1 MGVWE
6 SVVVLLFFQTP
17 VKTYQERMDAAIAR
31 QRASLERQMKTVRE
45 RHPEVFEPSR
55 AGAPGGDETVGP
67 PADPVANCKPMSPP
81 ELSSLIKET
90 AARDGLTPDLLR
102 AVIHK
107 ESAFNPCA
115 VSRAG
120 ARGLMQLMPS
130 TIQQFKVEDPF
141 NPTEN
146 VAAGSK
152 LLKQLLTRYGGDLS
166 LALGAYNAGPGRV
179 DAAGGIPLIP
189 ETIDYVSTIMDK
201 LKPENTQDWP

>member
-1 MGVWE
+1 ME
-6 SVVVLLFFQTP
+6 ASVV
-17 VKTYQERMDAAIAR
+17 R
-31 QRASLERQMKTVRE
+31 QRASVEKQMKAI
-45 RHPEVFEPSR
+45 R
-55 AGAPGGDETVGP
+55 AKYPAQVEDSGYGP
-67 PADPVANCKPMSPP
+67 PSDEIPEPPPGCKPMSAP
-81 ELSSLIKET
+81 ELSSLIRET

-120 ARGLMQLMPS
+120 AQGLMQLMPS
-130 TIQQFKVEDPF
+130 TIQQFKVENAFDPK
-141 NPTEN
+141 EN

-179 DAAGGIPLIP
+179 DAAKGVPLIP
-189 ETIDYVSTIMDK
+189 ETLDYVSTILDN
-201 LKPENTQDWP
+201 LKPLGIQD

>member
-1 MGVWE
+1 
-6 SVVVLLFFQTP
+6 
-17 VKTYQERMDAAIAR
+17 MDAAIAK
-31 QRASLERQMKTVRE
+31 QHASVERQMNSVRAK
-45 RHPEVFEPSR
+45 HPEVFEQSSVR
-55 AGAPGGDETVGP
+55 TASSDEIPEP
-67 PADPVANCKPMSPP
+67 PANCKSMSPP

-90 AARDGLTPDLLR
+90 AERDGLTPDLLR

-120 ARGLMQLMPS
+120 AAGLMQLMPS

-141 NPTEN
+141 DPKEN

-179 DAAGGIPLIP
+179 DAAKGIPMIP
-189 ETIDYVSTIMDK
+189 ETIDYVSSILDK
-201 LKPENTQDWP
+201 LKPEGTQDLP

>member
-1 MGVWE
+1 ME
-6 SVVVLLFFQTP
+6 
-17 VKTYQERMDAAIAR
+17 AAVAR
-31 QRASLERQMKTVRE
+31 QRASVERQMKSVRA
-45 RHPEVFEPSR
+45 RYPEVFEPSDLR
-55 AGAPGGDETVGP
+55 PSSSIDIPDP
-67 PADPVANCKPMSPP
+67 PADCKPMSPP
-81 ELSSLIKET
+81 ELSSLITET

-141 NPTEN
+141 DPKEN

-179 DAAGGIPLIP
+179 DAAKGIPLIP
-189 ETIDYVSTIMDK
+189 ETIDYVSTILDK
-201 LKPENTQDWP
+201 LKPDGSQDPP

>member
-1 MGVWE
+1 MWTFTF
-6 SVVVLLFFQTP
+6 VVLFFQSP
-17 VKTYQERMDAAIAR
+17 QEKTRLRIEASIAK
-31 QRASLERQMKTVRE
+31 QLASVEKQMNSVRARYPESFQPSDVR
-45 RHPEVFEPSR
+45 P
-55 AGAPGGDETVGP
+55 PGGDENPAP
-67 PADPVANCKPMSPP
+67 PADCKPMSPP
-81 ELSSLIKET
+81 ELSSMITET

-120 ARGLMQLMPS
+120 AQGLMQLMPS

-141 NPTEN
+141 DPKEN

-166 LALGAYNAGPGRV
+166 LALSAYNAGPGRV
-179 DAAGGIPLIP
+179 DAAKGIPLIP
-189 ETIDYVSTIMDK
+189 ETMDYVSSILDK
-201 LKPENTQDWP
+201 LKPEGTQELP

>member
-1 MGVWE
+1 
-6 SVVVLLFFQTP
+6 
-17 VKTYQERMDAAIAR
+17 MDAAIAK
-31 QRASLERQMKTVRE
+31 QRASVERQLSSVRAK
-45 RHPEVFEPSR
+45 HPEVFEVSAVRSPVSYEIPEPPPS
-55 AGAPGGDETVGP
+55 
-67 PADPVANCKPMSPP
+67 CKSMSPP

-90 AARDGLTPDLLR
+90 AERDGLTPDLLR

-130 TIQQFKVEDPF
+130 TIQQFKVENAFD
-141 NPTEN
+141 PTEN

-179 DAAGGIPLIP
+179 DAAGGVPLIP
-189 ETIDYVSTIMDK
+189 ETIDYVSTIMDQ
-201 LKPENTQDWP
+201 LKP

>member
-1 MGVWE
+1 
-6 SVVVLLFFQTP
+6 
-17 VKTYQERMDAAIAR
+17 MDAAIAK
-31 QRASLERQMKTVRE
+31 QHASVERQMNSVRAK
-45 RHPEVFEPSR
+45 HPEVFEQSSVR
-55 AGAPGGDETVGP
+55 TASSDEITEP
-67 PADPVANCKPMSPP
+67 PANCKSMSPT

-90 AARDGLTPDLLR
+90 AERDGLTPDLLR

-120 ARGLMQLMPS
+120 AAGLMQLMPS

-141 NPTEN
+141 DPKEN

-179 DAAGGIPLIP
+179 DAAKGIPMIP
-189 ETIDYVSTIMDK
+189 ETIDYVSSILDK
-201 LKPENTQDWP
+201 LKPEGTQDLP

>member
-1 MGVWE
+1 MEAGIAKQLA
-6 SVVVLLFFQTP
+6 SV
-17 VKTYQERMDAAIAR
+17 
-31 QRASLERQMKTVRE
+31 ERQMKSVRSK
-45 RHPEVFEPSR
+45 HPEVFESSQFGSSIVS
-55 AGAPGGDETVGP
+55 ADEAEIPLP
-67 PADPVANCKPMSPP
+67 PPNCRSMSPP
-81 ELSSLIKET
+81 ELSAMITET

-120 ARGLMQLMPS
+120 AQGLMQLMPS

-141 NPTEN
+141 DPKEN

-166 LALGAYNAGPGRV
+166 LALGAYNAGPSRV
-179 DAAGGIPLIP
+179 DAAKGIPMIP
-189 ETIDYVSTIMDK
+189 ETIDYVSSILDK
-201 LKPENTQDWP
+201 LKPEGTQDPP

>member
-1 MGVWE
+1 ME
-6 SVVVLLFFQTP
+6 ASIAKQLASVEKQMNSV
-17 VKTYQERMDAAIAR
+17 RAR
-31 QRASLERQMKTVRE
+31 Y
-45 RHPEVFEPSR
+45 PEIFEPSDVR
-55 AGAPGGDETVGP
+55 PPGGDEIPAP
-67 PADPVANCKPMSPP
+67 PPNCKPMSPP
-81 ELSSLIKET
+81 ELSSMITET

-120 ARGLMQLMPS
+120 AQGLMQLMPS

-141 NPTEN
+141 DPQEN

-166 LALGAYNAGPGRV
+166 LALSA
-179 DAAGGIPLIP
+179 
-189 ETIDYVSTIMDK
+189 
-201 LKPENTQDWP
+201 